1 MGLICIFK
9 WIFCFLTDCSRHFA
23 NMSAFDMG
31 PAGKVSPLI
40 KTARWGLLIAGIFY
54 GMNRYNANKAAE
66 DAIRDYEA
74 KMKPIWDAEKAAK
87 AAKEN
92 REGMI
97 KLAREVG
104 VKVPENY

>member
-1 MGLICIFK
+1 MFLLLCSFVWFEIKWSSKKPVKLIGENIIQLVKIDKQRFFTK
-9 WIFCFLTDCSRHFA
+9 YWHLTQIWF
-23 NMSAFDMG
+23 F
-31 PAGKVSPLI
+31 
-40 KTARWGLLIAGIFY
+40 
-54 GMNRYNANKAAE
+54 RYNANKAAE